1 MPWPFTRKLP
11 WSSHTAQPHRHL
23 PIAAKM
29 ALLITA
35 ILIAG
40 MSILVVIVVGNQQ
53 RLIRSHIE
61 EFGRLLSYQ
70 LALSATEPLFT
81 DRHYELA
88 ALLKRYVESPRVLG
102 AVIYDNDGRV
112 VAGSGIYPNASL
124 LPTDGEA
131 REIETATMVNGFAL
145 KLEPRAIVL
154 VEPVSFRGTT
164 AGRAA
169 LVLSRQ
175 ALDFAQRE
183 IIRISLLVLVMLSV
197 AICLVAV
204 YLGRRLAR
212 PLHTLVDAARL
223 LERGEFTQIPER
235 RSDEFGQIIRSLNS
249 MGQGLVRIA
258 QVEDIMRR
266 VLDRDVANKLLDE
279 IEPVKVGGDRVDAT
293 VLFADIVGFT
303 TLSERM
309 SPEAVSEFLND
320 YFFYLDACSRYYFG
334 SVDKFIGDAVMVV
347 FGAPLPNADHQYNAV
362 ACAVLM
368 QRLIGEVN
376 QRRRQQELPIAELR
390 IGINSGQMLAGM
402 IGSQLRMDYTVVGDA
417 VNLAS
422 RLCSEAA
429 PGQIVVEEKLHQ
441 ELSAQRTLRASA
453 PRQIKLRGKSEP
465 ITLYTIEDIEHTHP
479 MMLEQLIQDLIQ
491 QRAHS

>member
-1 MPWPFTRKLP
+1 M
-11 WSSHTAQPHRHL
+11 
-23 PIAAKM
+23 
-29 ALLITA
+29 
-35 ILIAG
+35 
-40 MSILVVIVVGNQQ
+40 
-53 RLIRSHIE
+53 
-61 EFGRLLSYQ
+61 
-70 LALSATEPLFT
+70 
-81 DRHYELA
+81 
-88 ALLKRYVESPRVLG
+88 
-102 AVIYDNDGRV
+102 
-112 VAGSGIYPNASL
+112 
-124 LPTDGEA
+124 
-131 REIETATMVNGFAL
+131 
-145 KLEPRAIVL
+145 
-154 VEPVSFRGTT
+154 
-164 AGRAA
+164 
-169 LVLSRQ
+169 
-175 ALDFAQRE
+175 
-183 IIRISLLVLVMLSV
+183 
-197 AICLVAV
+197 
-204 YLGRRLAR
+204 
-212 PLHTLVDAARL
+212 

-320 YFFYLDACSRYYFG
+320 YFFYLDACARYYFG

-347 FGAPLPNADHQYNAV
+347 FGAPLPNADHQYHAV

-376 QRRRQQELPIAELR
+376 ARRRQQQLPVADLR

-422 RLCSEAA
+422 RLCNEAEA
-429 PGQIVVEEKLHQ
+429 GQIVVEEKLYN
-441 ELSAQRTLRASA
+441 ELAAQRSLRAGA

-465 ITLYTIEDIEHTHP
+465 ITLYTIDDIEHTHP
-479 MMLEQLIQDLIQ
+479 MMLEQLIEDLIQ
-491 QRAHS
+491 QRIHP

>member
-1 MPWPFTRKLP
+1 MPLSFDRHPP
-11 WSSHTAQPHRHL
+11 EHVAQSRRHL

-35 ILIAG
+35 ILVVG
-40 MSILVVIVVGNQQ
+40 MSILALVVVSNQQ

-70 LALSATEPLFT
+70 LAINATEPLFT

-102 AVIYDNDGRV
+102 AVIYDTDGNA
-112 VAGSGIYPNASL
+112 VAAAGVYPRAQL
-124 LPTDGEA
+124 LPLNDEA
-131 REIETATMVNGFAL
+131 REVATADMVNGGAL

-175 ALDFAQRE
+175 ALDYAQRE
-183 IIRISLLVLVMLSV
+183 IIRISLLVLVALSV
-197 AICLVAV
+197 AICLVAI

-223 LERGEFTQIPER
+223 LERGEFTQIAER
-235 RSDEFGQIIRSLNS
+235 RSDEFGQLISSLNS

-293 VLFADIVGFT
+293 VLFVDIVGFT

-309 SPEAVSEFLND
+309 SPEAVSTFLND
-320 YFFYLDACSRYYFG
+320 YFFYLDACARFYFG
-334 SVDKFIGDAVMVV
+334 SVDKFIGDAMMVV
-347 FGAPLPNADHQYNAV
+347 FGAPLPNADHEYHAV

-368 QRLIGEVN
+368 QRTIAVVN
-376 QRRRQQELPIAELR
+376 ERRREQQLPVAELR

-422 RLCSEAA
+422 RLCNEAEA
-429 PGQIVVEEKLHQ
+429 GQIIVEEKLYRGV
-441 ELSAQRTLRASA
+441 SAQHSLRAGA

-465 ITLYTIEDIEHTHP
+465 ITIYAIHDVEHTHP
-479 MMLEQLIQDLIQ
+479 MMLEQLIEDLIQ
-491 QRAHS
+491 QRGQP

>member
-1 MPWPFTRKLP
+1 MPLSFTRYLP
-11 WSSHTAQPHRHL
+11 RFSRAAPPRRHL

-29 ALLITA
+29 AVLITA
-35 ILIAG
+35 ILVAG
-40 MSILVVIVVGNQQ
+40 MSILAVIVVGNQQ

-70 LALSATEPLFT
+70 LAVSATEPLFT
-81 DRHYELA
+81 DGHYELA

-102 AVIYDNDGRV
+102 AVIYDNDNRV
-112 VAGSGIYPNASL
+112 VAAAGIYPPAQL
-124 LPTDGEA
+124 LPNGEEA
-131 REIETATMVNGFAL
+131 REVETSAMVNGAPL

-154 VEPVSFRGTT
+154 VEPISFRGTT
-164 AGRAA
+164 AGHAA

-175 ALDFAQRE
+175 ALDYAQRE
-183 IIRISLLVLVMLSV
+183 IIRISLLVLLVLSV
-197 AICLVAV
+197 AIGLVAI

-212 PLHTLVDAARL
+212 PLHSLVDAARL
-223 LERGEFTQIPER
+223 LERGEFIQIPEW

-320 YFFYLDACSRYYFG
+320 YFFYLDACSRFYFG

-347 FGAPLPNADHQYNAV
+347 FGAPLPNADHQYHAV

-368 QRLIGEVN
+368 QRLIAVVN
-376 QRRRQQELPIAELR
+376 ERRQQLQLPVAQLR

-422 RLCSEAA
+422 RLCSEAEA
-429 PGQIVVEEKLHQ
+429 GQIVVEEKLYL
-441 ELSAQRTLRASA
+441 ELSAQRTLRAGA
-453 PRQIKLRGKSEP
+453 PRQIKLRGKSAS
-465 ITLYTIEDIEHTHP
+465 INLYTIEDIEHSHP
-479 MMLEQLIQDLIQ
+479 MMLEQLIEDLIQ
-491 QRAHS
+491 QRAHP

>member
-1 MPWPFTRKLP
+1 MPLPFNR
-11 WSSHTAQPHRHL
+11 SSSVSAPGWRL
-23 PIAAKM
+23 PIAWKM

-35 ILIAG
+35 ILVAG

-61 EFGRLLSYQ
+61 EFGRLISYQ
-70 LALSATEPLFT
+70 LARSATEPLFT
-81 DRHYELA
+81 DRHYELD

-102 AVIYDNDGRV
+102 AVIYDNDDRV
-112 VAGSGIYPNASL
+112 VAAAGVYPRAQL
-124 LPTDGEA
+124 LPRDGEA
-131 REIETATMVNGFAL
+131 LEAATADMANGGRL
-145 KLEPRAIVL
+145 RLEPRAIVL

-175 ALDFAQRE
+175 ALDYAQRE
-183 IIRISLLVLVMLSV
+183 IIRISLLVLVALSV
-197 AICLVAV
+197 AICLVAI

-235 RSDEFGQIIRSLNS
+235 RSDEFGQIIRSLNT

-266 VLDRDVANKLLDE
+266 MLDRDVANKLLDE
-279 IEPVKVGGDRVDAT
+279 MEPVKVGGDRVDAT

-303 TLSERM
+303 ALSERM

-320 YFFYLDACSRYYFG
+320 YFSYLDACARFYFG
-334 SVDKFIGDAVMVV
+334 TVDKFIGDAVMVV
-347 FGAPLPNADHQYNAV
+347 FGVPLPNADHQYHAV

-368 QRLIGEVN
+368 QRLIATVN
-376 QRRRQQELPIAELR
+376 ERRRQLQLPVAQLR

-402 IGSQLRMDYTVVGDA
+402 IGSELRMDYTVVGDA

-422 RLCSEAA
+422 RLCHEATA
-429 PGQIVVEEKLHQ
+429 GQILVEEKLYRNLVDGHD
-441 ELSAQRTLRASA
+441 LRASA

-465 ITLYTIEDIEHTHP
+465 ITLYAIDDIDHMHP
-479 MMLEQLIQDLIQ
+479 MMLEQLIADLVQ
-491 QRAHS
+491 QRFAS